1 MTNLIILFLNLG
13 GGELFLIVLV
23 IIMLFGSDK
32 LPDLVKG
39 LGKGIREINDAKN
52 QIQNEIQKSTT
63 GVRAEFEK
71 HTTEILK
78 GTESI
83 KEEFVKYTTEV
94 ETEIEKAGL
103 SLKRQMGNV
112 IKPIVEKEVD
122 TDIVS
127 EESIKNKG

>member
-1 MTNLIILFLNLG
+1 MISSIILFLNLG

-52 QIQNEIQKSTT
+52 QIQNEIQKSTS
-63 GVRAEFEK
+63 GVREEFEK

-78 GTESI
+78 GTESV
-83 KEEFVKYTTEV
+83 KEEFVKQTTEV
-94 ETEIEKAGL
+94 ETEIEKVGL
-103 SLKRQMGNV
+103 SVKRQMGNV
-112 IKPIVEKEVD
+112 IKPIEEEAVKVD
-122 TDIVS
+122 VDKIL
-127 EESIKNKG
+127 